1 MKETAALPFEKK
13 AVGTSPW
20 RVDGIGLVTGTA
32 KFTDDIFLKS
42 MLHAKILGSP
52 HAHARILD
60 IDTTEAEKF
69 PGVVLVLTHKN
80 VPRVPHTTA
89 GQGYPEPSPYDAF
102 MFDTKV
108 RFVGDRVACV
118 AAESAEIAEQALNLI
133 HVKYE
138 VLPAVF
144 DVREAMKD
152 GAPIIHDEQDSNG
165 IHDRKHNIAAHY
177 DVEIGNL
184 ANGLKEAD
192 FVVEEEF
199 ETQYAQHCPLEPH
212 VCIGYL
218 DENHRIVLRTSTQVP
233 WHARRIVAQ
242 CLQIPVNQIRVIK
255 PRIGGGFGVKQE
267 ILLEDLCAL
276 ITVRTRRPVKIEY
289 TRREEFMASRTR
301 DPSIVKMAIGVKND
315 GTLTAMDQRVT
326 SWTGGYGTHSLTL
339 LTNVGSKTLPFYRC
353 RNVRFWGDSVYTN
366 TPVTGAYRGYGA
378 TQGAFAIEQMMDIIA
393 EKLGI
398 DPIELRKK
406 NHIQKGEMNPVF
418 AALGEGKE
426 GHDNPIESCG
436 LDECIDR
443 AAAAIGWN
451 KKHRLYAQRDS
462 NARIKRGIGM
472 ACLMQGSGI
481 AGIDM
486 ASARIKM
493 NEDGSFNLLVGAT
506 DLGTGSDTVLAQIAA
521 QVLSVNIDKMLV
533 YSSDTDMTPFDT
545 GAYASSTTYI
555 SGGAAMKA
563 AEACRGQILKVAA
576 EMMKEDV
583 ADLFCDNA
591 TVVSR
596 KTGKKAS
603 YPNIIQRSLYGQN
616 QFQIEGEASHVSYVS
631 PPPFAAHFAE
641 VEVDTETGKVRILD
655 YVAAVDCGVA
665 INPKLAEGQVEGAVM
680 NGLSYA
686 LCEEMVFDAH
696 GRMLNPSFFDYKIF
710 TTADAPPIRTILVET
725 YEPTG
730 PFGAKSIAE
739 IGINGPLPAIANA
752 IYDACGVRMKKS
764 PFTPERVLAAICK
777 GRSATAKSPS

>member
-1 MKETAALPFEKK
+1 MKETTQIPFEKTS
-13 AVGTSPW
+13 VGTSPW
-20 RVDGIGLVTGTA
+20 RVDGIGLVTGSA
-32 KFTDDIFLKS
+32 KFTDDIFLKG

-60 IDTTEAEKF
+60 IDTTEAEKL

-80 VPRVPHTTA
+80 TPRVAHTTA

-118 AAESAEIAEQALNLI
+118 AAESADIAEQALKLI
-133 HVKYE
+133 NVKYE

-144 DVREAMKD
+144 DVRDAVKD
-152 GAPIIHDEQDSNG
+152 GAPVIHDEPDSDG

-184 ANGLKEAD
+184 ANGLAEAD

-212 VCIGYL
+212 ICIGYL
-218 DENHRIVLRTSTQVP
+218 DDNHRIVLRTATQVP

-255 PRIGGGFGVKQE
+255 PRIGGGFGAKQE
-267 ILLEDLCAL
+267 IILEDLCAL
-276 ITVRTRRPVKIEY
+276 IAQRTRRPVKIEL

-301 DPSIVKMAIGVKND
+301 DPSLIKMKIGVKRD
-315 GTLTAMDQRVT
+315 GSFTAMEQIVT

-353 RNVRFWGDSVYTN
+353 KNVKFWGDSVYTN
-366 TPVTGAYRGYGA
+366 TPITGAYRGYGA
-378 TQGAFAIEQMMDIIA
+378 TQGAFAMESMMDIIA
-393 EKLGI
+393 ERLDV

-406 NHIQKGEMNPVF
+406 LHIREGESNPVF

-426 GHDNPIESCG
+426 GHENPIASCG
-436 LDECIDR
+436 LDECMDR
-443 AAAAIGWN
+443 GAEAIGWY
-451 KKHRLYAQRDS
+451 KKQRRYRKNGGNRDGR
-462 NARIKRGIGM
+462 ATIKRGVGM
-472 ACLMQGSGI
+472 AALMQGSGI

-493 NEDGSFNLLVGAT
+493 NEDASFNLLMGAT

-521 QVLSVNIDKMLV
+521 QVLAVPPDKILT
-533 YSSDTDMTPFDT
+533 YSSDTDMTPFDK
-545 GAYASSTTYI
+545 GAYASSTTYV
-555 SGGAAMKA
+555 SGGAVKKA
-563 AEACRGQILKVAA
+563 AEICRQRILEVAA
-576 EMMKEDV
+576 EMLKEDV
-583 ADLFCDNA
+583 ADLFCENA
-591 TVVSR
+591 TVISR
-596 KTGKKAS
+596 KTGKKAP
-603 YPNIIQRSLYGQN
+603 YQNIISRSLYGQN
-616 QFQIEGEASHVSYVS
+616 QHQIEGEASHVSPVS

-641 VEVDTETGKVRILD
+641 VEVDTETGKVRVID
-655 YVAAVDCGVA
+655 YVAATDCGVA
-665 INPKLAEGQVEGAVM
+665 VNPKLAAGQVEGAVL
-680 NGLSYA
+680 NGISYA
-686 LCEEMVFDAH
+686 LSEQMVLDER

-725 YEPTG
+725 YEPSG

-752 IYDACGVRMKKS
+752 IYDACGVRMKKA
-764 PFTPERVLAAICK
+764 PFTPERVLAALQK
-777 GRSATAKSPS
+777 L

>member
-1 MKETAALPFEKK
+1 MKETTTQIPFEKTS
-13 AVGTSPW
+13 VGTSPW
-20 RVDGIGLVTGTA
+20 RVDGVGLVTGSA
-32 KFTDDIFLKS
+32 KFTDDIFLKW
-42 MLHAKILGSP
+42 MLHGKILGSP

-60 IDTTEAEKF
+60 IDTTEAEKL
-69 PGVVLVLTHKN
+69 PGVVIVLTHKN
-80 VPRVPHTTA
+80 VPRVAHTTA

-118 AAESAEIAEQALNLI
+118 AAETPEIAEKALKLI
-133 HVKYE
+133 KVKYQ

-152 GAPIIHDEQDSNG
+152 GAPIIHDEPDADG

-177 DVEIGNL
+177 DVEIGSIEQ
-184 ANGLKEAD
+184 GLKEAD

-218 DENHRIVLRTSTQVP
+218 DDNHRIVLRTATQVP
-233 WHARRIVAQ
+233 WHCRRIVAQ

-255 PRIGGGFGVKQE
+255 PRIGGGFGSKQE
-267 ILLEDLCAL
+267 IILEDLCAL
-276 ITVRTRRPVKIEY
+276 ITLRTRRPVKIEY
-289 TRREEFMASRTR
+289 TRREEFVASRTR
-301 DPSIVKMAIGVKND
+301 DPSIVKMTIGVKNN
-315 GTLTAMDQRVT
+315 GTFTALDQRVT

-339 LTNVGSKTLPFYRC
+339 LTNVGSKTLPLYRC
-353 RNVRFWGDSVYTN
+353 KNVRFWGDSVYTN
-366 TPVTGAYRGYGA
+366 LPITGAYRGYGA

-393 EKLGI
+393 DRLNM

-406 NHIQKGEMNPVF
+406 NHIQKGETNPVF
-418 AALGEGKE
+418 TALGEGKE
-426 GHDNPIESCG
+426 GHENPIESIG
-436 LDECIDR
+436 LDECMDR
-443 AAAAIGWN
+443 GAEAIGWY
-451 KKHRLYAQRDS
+451 KKHRRYSQRDP
-462 NARIKRGIGM
+462 NAKIKRGVGM
-472 ACLMQGSGI
+472 AALMQGSGI

-486 ASARIKM
+486 ASALIKM
-493 NEDGSFNLLVGAT
+493 NEDGSFNLLMGAT

-521 QVLSVNIDKMLV
+521 QVLAVSADKILT
-533 YSSDTDMTPFDT
+533 YSSDTDMTPFDK
-545 GAYASSTTYI
+545 GAYASSTTYV
-555 SGGAAMKA
+555 SGGAVKKA
-563 AEACRGQILKVAA
+563 AEACRDVILKVAA
-576 EMMKEDV
+576 EMLKED
-583 ADLFCDNA
+583 ATDLICENA

-596 KTGKKAS
+596 KSGKKLP
-603 YPNIIQRSLYGQN
+603 YQNIINRALYGQN
-616 QFQIEGEASHVSYVS
+616 QIQIQGEASHLSYVS

-641 VEVDTETGKVRILD
+641 VEVDTETGKIRVLD

-665 INPKLAEGQVEGAVM
+665 INPKLAEGQMEGATL

-686 LCEEMVFDAH
+686 LCEEMVFDKQ
-696 GRMLNPSFFDYKIF
+696 GRMLNPSFFDYRLF
-710 TTADAPPIRTILVET
+710 TSVDAPKIRTILVET

-752 IYDACGVRMKKS
+752 VYDACGVRLKKA
-764 PFTPERVLAAICK
+764 PFTPERVLAALMEK
-777 GRSATAKSPS
+777 RK

>member
-1 MKETAALPFEKK
+1 MNKTTLPFEKTS
-13 AVGTSPW
+13 VGTSPW

-32 KFTDDIFLKS
+32 KFTDDIFLKG

-60 IDTTEAEKF
+60 IDTTEAEKL
-69 PGVVLVLTHKN
+69 PGVVMVLTYKN
-80 VPRVPHTTA
+80 VPRVAHTTA

-102 MFDTKV
+102 MFDMKV

-118 AAESAEIAEQALNLI
+118 AAESPEIAEQALKLI
-133 HVKYE
+133 QVKYE

-144 DVREAMKD
+144 DVREAVKD
-152 GAPIIHDEQDSNG
+152 GVPVIHDEPDADG

-218 DENHRIVLRTSTQVP
+218 DDNHRIVLRTATQVP

-255 PRIGGGFGVKQE
+255 PRIGGGFGAKQE
-267 ILLEDLCAL
+267 IILEDLCAL
-276 ITVRTRRPVKIEY
+276 ITTRTRRPVKIEY
-289 TRREEFMASRTR
+289 TRREEFIASRTR
-301 DPSIVKMAIGVKND
+301 DPSIVKMTIGVKKD
-315 GTLTAMDQRVT
+315 GTFTALDQRVT

-353 RNVRFWGDSVYTN
+353 KNVHFWGDSVYTN
-366 TPVTGAYRGYGA
+366 TPITGAYRGYGA

-393 EKLGI
+393 EKLGV

-406 NHIQKGEMNPVF
+406 NHIQKGETNPVF
-418 AALGEGKE
+418 SALGEGKE

-436 LDECIDR
+436 LDECLDR
-443 AAAAIGWN
+443 AAEAIGW
-451 KKHRLYAQRDS
+451 KTKQRRYAKRDP
-462 NARIKRGIGM
+462 NGHIKRGIGM
-472 ACLMQGSGI
+472 AALMQGSGI

-493 NEDGSFNLLVGAT
+493 NEDGSFNLLMGAT

-521 QVLSVNIDKMLV
+521 QVLGVTVDKMLC
-533 YSSDTDMTPFDT
+533 YSSDTDMTPFDK
-545 GAYASSTTYI
+545 GAYASSTTYV
-555 SGGAAMKA
+555 SGGAVKKA
-563 AEACRGQILKVAA
+563 AEACRDKILKVAA
-576 EMMKEDV
+576 EMLKEDV
-583 ADLFCDNA
+583 ADLFCENA
-591 TVVSR
+591 HVVSR
-596 KTGKKAS
+596 KTGKKA
-603 YPNIIQRSLYGQN
+603 PFQNIIQRSLYGQN
-616 QFQIEGEASHVSYVS
+616 QFQIEGEASHISYVS

-641 VEVDTETGKVRILD
+641 VEVDTETGKVRIVD

-665 INPKLAEGQVEGAVM
+665 INPKLAEGQMEGAVL
-680 NGLSYA
+680 NGMSYA
-686 LCEEMVFDAH
+686 LSEQMNFDER

-710 TTADAPPIRTILVET
+710 TTADAPPIKTILVET

-752 IYDACGVRMKKS
+752 IYDACGVRMKKA
-764 PFTPERVLAAICK
+764 PFTPERVLAALM
-777 GRSATAKSPS
+777 AKK

>member
-1 MKETAALPFEKK
+1 MSESTTLPFEKK
-13 AVGTSPW
+13 SVGTSPW
-20 RVDGIGLVTGTA
+20 RVDGIGLVTGSA
-32 KFTDDIFLKS
+32 QFTDDIFLKN

-60 IDTTEAEKF
+60 IDTSAAEKL
-69 PGVVLVLTHKN
+69 PGVVIVLTYKN

-89 GQGYPEPSPYDAF
+89 GQGYPEPSPYDSF
-102 MFDTKV
+102 MFDTKA

-118 AAESAEIAEQALNLI
+118 AAETSEIAEQALKLI
-133 HVKYE
+133 NVKYE
-138 VLPAVF
+138 ELPAVF

-152 GAPIIHDEQDSNG
+152 GAPMIHDEPDADG

-177 DVEIGNL
+177 DVEVGSI

-218 DENHRIVLRTSTQVP
+218 DDNHRIVLRTATQVP

-255 PRIGGGFGVKQE
+255 PRIGGGFGSKQE
-267 ILLEDLCAL
+267 IILEDLCAL

-289 TRREEFMASRTR
+289 TRREEFIASRTR
-301 DPSIVKMAIGVKND
+301 DPSIVKMTIGVKKD
-315 GTLTAMDQRVT
+315 GTFTAIDQRVT
-326 SWTGGYGTHSLTL
+326 SWTGGYGGHSLTL
-339 LTNVGSKTLPFYRC
+339 LTNVGSKTLPFYRSK
-353 RNVRFWGDSVYTN
+353 NVRFWGDSVYTN
-366 TPVTGAYRGYGA
+366 LPVTGAYRGYGA
-378 TQGAFAIEQMMDIIA
+378 TQGAFALEQVMDMIA
-393 EKLGI
+393 DKLGI
-398 DPIELRKK
+398 DPIELHKK
-406 NHIQKGEMNPVF
+406 NHIQKGETNPMF

-426 GHDNPIESCG
+426 GHDNPIQSCG

-443 AAAAIGWN
+443 AAAAIGWT
-451 KKHRLYAQRDS
+451 KKHRLYQKRDP
-462 NARIKRGIGM
+462 NAKIKRGIGM

-493 NEDGSFNLLVGAT
+493 NEDGSFNLLMGAT

-521 QVLSVNIDKMLV
+521 QVLGISTDKILT
-533 YSSDTDMTPFDT
+533 YSSDTDMTPFDK
-545 GAYASSTTYI
+545 GAYASSTTYV
-555 SGGAAMKA
+555 SGGAVKKA
-563 AEACRGQILKVAA
+563 AEACLEKILKVAA
-576 EMMKEDV
+576 EMLKEDA
-583 ADLFCDNA
+583 ADLFCENA
-591 TVVSR
+591 AVVSR
-596 KTGKKAS
+596 KTGKKTP
-603 YPNIIQRSLYGQN
+603 YPSIIQRSLYGQN
-616 QFQIEGEASHVSYVS
+616 QFQIEGEASHISYVS

-641 VEVDTETGKVRILD
+641 VEVDTETGQVRVVD

-665 INPKLAEGQVEGAVM
+665 INPKLAEGQMEGAAL

-686 LCEEMVFDAH
+686 LCEEMVFDQH
-696 GRMLNPSFFDYKIF
+696 GRMLNPSFFDYRLF
-710 TTADAPPIRTILVET
+710 TTVDAPKIRTILVET
-725 YEPTG
+725 YEPSG

-739 IGINGPLPAIANA
+739 IGINGPLPALANA
-752 IYDACGVRMKKS
+752 IYDACGVRMKKA
-764 PFTPERVLAAICK
+764 PFTPERVLAAIL
-777 GRSATAKSPS
+777 AKK

>member
-1 MKETAALPFEKK
+1 
-13 AVGTSPW
+13 
-20 RVDGIGLVTGTA
+20 VDGIGLVTGSA
-32 KFTDDIFLKS
+32 KFTDDIFLKN

-60 IDTTEAEKF
+60 IDTTEAEKL
-69 PGVVLVLTHKN
+69 PGVAIVLTYKN
-80 VPRVPHTTA
+80 VPRVAHTTA

-102 MFDTKV
+102 MFDKKV
-108 RFVGDRVACV
+108 RFVGDRVACI
-118 AAESAEIAEQALNLI
+118 AADTAEIAEQASKLI
-133 HVKYE
+133 QVKYE

-144 DVREAMKD
+144 DVREAVKD
-152 GAPIIHDEQDSNG
+152 GAPVIHDEPDADG
-165 IHDRKHNIAAHY
+165 IHDRQHNIAAHY

-184 ANGLKEAD
+184 AQGLKEAD

-218 DENHRIVLRTSTQVP
+218 DENHRIVLRTATQVP

-255 PRIGGGFGVKQE
+255 PRIGGGFGSKQE
-267 ILLEDLCAL
+267 IILEDLCAL

-289 TRREEFMASRTR
+289 TRREEFIASRTR

-315 GTLTAMDQRVT
+315 GTFTALDQRVT

-353 RNVRFWGDSVYTN
+353 KNVRFWGDSVYTN
-366 TPVTGAYRGYGA
+366 QPVTGAYRGYGA

-393 EKLGI
+393 EKLNV
-398 DPIELRKK
+398 DPIEVRKK
-406 NHIQKGEMNPVF
+406 NHIQKGETNPVF
-418 AALGEGKE
+418 SALGEGKE
-426 GHDNPIESCG
+426 GHENPIESCG

-443 AAAAIGWN
+443 AAEAIGWN
-451 KKHRLYAQRDS
+451 KKHRRYAKRDA

-493 NEDGSFNLLVGAT
+493 NEDGSFNLLMGAT
-506 DLGTGSDTVLAQIAA
+506 DLGTGSDTVLAQIAG
-521 QVLSVNIDKMLV
+521 QVLGVAVDKIQT
-533 YSSDTDMTPFDT
+533 YSSDTDMTPFDK
-545 GAYASSTTYI
+545 GAYASSTTYV
-555 SGGAAMKA
+555 SGGAAKKA
-563 AEACRGQILKVAA
+563 AEACRDKILKVAA
-576 EMMKEDV
+576 EMLKEDV
-583 ADLFCDNA
+583 ANLRCENA
-591 TVVSR
+591 KVIS
-596 KTGKKAS
+596 KSGKEVP

-616 QFQIEGEASHVSYVS
+616 QFQIEGEASHISYVS

-641 VEVDTETGKVRILD
+641 VEVDTETGKVRVLD

-665 INPKLAEGQVEGAVM
+665 VNPKLAEGQVEGAVM
-680 NGLSYA
+680 NGMSYA
-686 LCEEMVFDAH
+686 LCEEMVFDER

-710 TTADAPPIRTILVET
+710 TTADAPPIKTILVET
-725 YEPTG
+725 YEPSG

-752 IYDACGVRMKKS
+752 IYDACGVRMKKA
-764 PFTPERVLAAICK
+764 PFTPERVLAAIL
-777 GRSATAKSPS
+777 AKK

>member
-1 MKETAALPFEKK
+1 MKEASTLPFEKK
-13 AVGTSPW
+13 SVGTSPW
-20 RVDGIGLVTGTA
+20 RVDGIGLVTGSA
-32 KFTDDIFLKS
+32 KFTDDIFLKN

-60 IDTTEAEKF
+60 IDTTEAEKL
-69 PGVVLVLTHKN
+69 PGVAIVLTHKN

-118 AAESAEIAEQALNLI
+118 AAETAEIAEQALKLI
-133 HVKYE
+133 NVKYE

-144 DVREAMKD
+144 DVREAVKE
-152 GAPIIHDEQDSNG
+152 GAPVIHDEPDADG

-177 DVEIGNL
+177 DVEIGKL
-184 ANGLKEAD
+184 DQGLKEAD

-212 VCIGYL
+212 ICIGYL
-218 DENHRIVLRTSTQVP
+218 DENHRIVLRTATQVP
-233 WHARRIVAQ
+233 WHCRRIVAQ

-255 PRIGGGFGVKQE
+255 PRIGGGFGAKQE
-267 ILLEDLCAL
+267 VLLEDLCAL
-276 ITVRTRRPVKIEY
+276 ITTRTRRPVKIEF
-289 TRREEFMASRTR
+289 TRREEFISSRTR
-301 DPSIVKMAIGVKND
+301 DPSIVKMTMGVKKD
-315 GTLTAMDQRVT
+315 GTFTAIDQRVT

-353 RNVRFWGDSVYTN
+353 KNVHFWGDSVYTN

-393 EKLGI
+393 DKLGV
-398 DPIELRKK
+398 DPIELRKQ
-406 NHIQKGEMNPVF
+406 NHIQKGETNPVF

-443 AAAAIGWN
+443 AAAAIGW
-451 KKHRLYAQRDS
+451 KTKQRRYRDA
-462 NARIKRGIGM
+462 NGRNRDGCATKIKRGIGM
-472 ACLMQGSGI
+472 ATLMQGSGI

-493 NEDGSFNLLVGAT
+493 NEDGSFNLLMGAT

-521 QVLSVNIDKMLV
+521 QVLGITADRILT
-533 YSSDTDMTPFDT
+533 YSSDTDMTPFDK
-545 GAYASSTTYI
+545 GAYASSTTYV
-555 SGGAAMKA
+555 SGGAAKKA
-563 AEACRGQILKVAA
+563 AEACRDVILKVAA
-576 EMMKEDV
+576 EMLKENP
-583 ADLFCDNA
+583 ADLFCEKGH
-591 TVVSR
+591 VVSR
-596 KTGKKAS
+596 KTGKKAPF
-603 YPNIIQRSLYGQN
+603 PNIIQRSLYGQSQN
-616 QFQIEGEASHVSYVS
+616 QIQGEASHISYVS

-641 VEVDTETGKVRILD
+641 VDVDTETGKVSIVD

-665 INPKLAEGQVEGAVM
+665 INPKLAEGQMEGAVL
-680 NGLSYA
+680 NGMSYA
-686 LCEEMVFDAH
+686 LCEQMNFDER

-710 TTADAPPIRTILVET
+710 TTADAPPIKTILVET

-752 IYDACGVRMKKS
+752 IYDACGVRIKKA
-764 PFTPERVLAAICK
+764 PFTPERVLAALM
-777 GRSATAKSPS
+777 AKK

>member
-1 MKETAALPFEKK
+1 MKETTSLPFEKK
-13 AVGTSPW
+13 SVGTSPW

-32 KFTDDIFLKS
+32 KFTDDMFFKNL
-42 MLHAKILGSP
+42 LHAKIMGSP

-60 IDTTEAEKF
+60 IDTSEAEKL
-69 PGVVLVLTHKN
+69 PGVVIVLTHKN
-80 VPRVPHTTA
+80 VPRVAHTTA
-89 GQGYPEPSPYDAF
+89 GQGFPEPSPYDAF

-118 AAESAEIAEQALNLI
+118 AAETPEIAEQAIKLI
-133 HVKYE
+133 KVKYE
-138 VLPAVF
+138 PLKAVF
-144 DVREAMKD
+144 HVREAVKD
-152 GAPIIHDEQDSNG
+152 GAPIIHDEPDADG

-192 FVVEEEF
+192 FVVEDEF

-218 DENHRIVLRTSTQVP
+218 DDNHRIVLRTATQVP

-255 PRIGGGFGVKQE
+255 PRIGGGFGSKQE
-267 ILLEDLCAL
+267 IILEDLCAL
-276 ITVRTRRPVKIEY
+276 ITTRTRRPVKIEY
-289 TRREEFMASRTR
+289 TRREEFIASRTR
-301 DPSIVKMAIGVKND
+301 DPSIVKMTIGVKKD
-315 GTLTAMDQRVT
+315 GTFTAMDQKVT
-326 SWTGGYGTHSLTL
+326 SWTGAYGTHSLTL
-339 LTNVGSKTLPFYRC
+339 LTNVGSKTLPLYRC
-353 RNVRFWGDSVYTN
+353 KNVRFWGDSVYTN
-366 TPVTGAYRGYGA
+366 LPITGAYRGYGA

-393 EKLGI
+393 DKLGI

-406 NHIQKGEMNPVF
+406 NHIQKGETNPVF
-418 AALGEGKE
+418 SALGEGKE

-436 LDECIDR
+436 LDECLDR
-443 AAAAIGWN
+443 GAAAIGWK
-451 KKHRLYAQRDS
+451 KKHRLYQKR
-462 NARIKRGIGM
+462 NANTHIRRGIGM
-472 ACLMQGSGI
+472 AALMQGSGI

-493 NEDGSFNLLVGAT
+493 NEDASFNLLMGAT

-521 QVLSVNIDKMLV
+521 QTLAITTDKILT
-533 YSSDTDMTPFDT
+533 YSSDTDMTPFDK
-545 GAYASSTTYI
+545 GAYASSTTYV
-555 SGGAAMKA
+555 SGGAVKRA
-563 AEACRGQILKVAA
+563 AEACRDKIFKVAA
-576 EMMKEDV
+576 EMIKEDV
-583 ADLFCDNA
+583 ADLFCENA

-596 KTGKKAS
+596 KTGKKVP
-603 YPNIIQRSLYGQN
+603 YQNIISRSLYGQN
-616 QFQIEGEASHVSYVS
+616 QFQIDGEASHLSYVS

-641 VEVDTETGKVRILD
+641 VEVDMETGEVRVLD

-665 INPKLAEGQVEGAVM
+665 INPKLAEGQMEGAAL

-686 LCEEMVFDAH
+686 LCEEMVFDER
-696 GRMLNPSFFDYKIF
+696 GRMLNPSFFDYRLF
-710 TTADAPPIRTILVET
+710 SSLDAPKIRTILVET

-752 IYDACGVRMKKS
+752 IYDACGVRMKKA
-764 PFTPERVLAAICK
+764 PFTPERVLNALQGK
-777 GRSATAKSPS
+777 K

>member
-1 MKETAALPFEKK
+1 MKHATTLPFEKTS
-13 AVGTSPW
+13 VGTSPW
-20 RVDGIGLVTGTA
+20 RVDGIGLVTGSA
-32 KFTDDIFLKS
+32 KFTDDIYLKG
-42 MLHAKILGSP
+42 MLYAKILGSP
-52 HAHARILD
+52 HAHARIIN
-60 IDTTEAEKF
+60 IDTSEAEKL

-118 AAESAEIAEQALNLI
+118 AAETVDIAEQALKLI
-133 HVKYE
+133 QVKYE

-152 GAPIIHDEQDSNG
+152 GAPIIHDEPDSDG

-192 FVVEEEF
+192 FVVEDEF
-199 ETQYAQHCPLEPH
+199 ETQYAQHCALEPH
-212 VCIGYL
+212 ICIGYL
-218 DENHRIVLRTSTQVP
+218 DDNHRIVLRTATQVP

-242 CLQIPVNQIRVIK
+242 CLQIPVHQIRVIK
-255 PRIGGGFGVKQE
+255 PRIGGGFGSKQE
-267 ILLEDLCAL
+267 IILEDLCAL
-276 ITVRTRRPVKIEY
+276 ITQRTRRPVKIEY
-289 TRREEFMASRTR
+289 TRREEFIASRTR
-301 DPSIVKMAIGVKND
+301 DPSIIKMTIGVKKD
-315 GTLTAMDQRVT
+315 GTFTAMDQRVT

-353 RNVRFWGDSVYTN
+353 KNVRFWGDSVYTN
-366 TPVTGAYRGYGA
+366 LPITGAYRGYGA
-378 TQGAFAIEQMMDIIA
+378 TQGAFALEQMMDIIA
-393 EKLGI
+393 DKL
-398 DPIELRKK
+398 DMDSLELHKK
-406 NHIQKGEMNPVF
+406 NHIQVGETNPVF
-418 AALGEGKE
+418 TALGEGKE
-426 GHDNPIESCG
+426 GHENPIGSCG
-436 LDECIDR
+436 LDDCIDR
-443 AAAAIGWN
+443 GAEAIGWY
-451 KKHRLYAQRDS
+451 KKQRRYARRDP
-462 NARIKRGIGM
+462 NARIKRGLGV

-493 NEDGSFNLLVGAT
+493 NEDGSFNLLMGAT

-521 QVLSVNIDKMLV
+521 QVLGVTADKILT
-533 YSSDTDMTPFDT
+533 YSSDTDMTPFDK
-545 GAYASSTTYI
+545 GAYASSTTYV
-555 SGGAAMKA
+555 SGGAAKKA
-563 AEACRGQILKVAA
+563 AEACRDVILKVAA
-576 EMMKEDV
+576 EMLKEDV
-583 ADLFCDNA
+583 ANLVCENGM
-591 TVVSR
+591 VVSR
-596 KTGKKAS
+596 KTGKSAT
-603 YPNIIQRSLYGQN
+603 YPNIINRSLYGQN
-616 QFQIEGEASHVSYVS
+616 QIQIQGEASHISYVS

-641 VEVDTETGKVRILD
+641 VEVDTETGKVRVVD
-655 YVAAVDCGVA
+655 YVAAADCGVA
-665 INPKLAEGQVEGAVM
+665 VNPKLAEGQMEGAVL
-680 NGLSYA
+680 NGMSYA
-686 LCEEMVFDAH
+686 LSEQMVFDER

-752 IYDACGVRMKKS
+752 IYDACGVRMKKA
-764 PFTPERVLAAICK
+764 PFTPERVLAALL
-777 GRSATAKSPS
+777 AKK

>member
-1 MKETAALPFEKK
+1 MQQPTQKLPFEKTS
-13 AVGTSPW
+13 VGMSPW
-20 RVDGIGLVTGTA
+20 RVDGIGLVTGSA
-32 KFTDDIFLKS
+32 KFTDDIFLKG

-52 HAHARILD
+52 HAHARIVD
-60 IDTTEAEKF
+60 IDTTEAEKL
-69 PGVVLVLTHKN
+69 PGVVIVLTHKN
-80 VPRVPHTTA
+80 VPRVAHTTA

-118 AAESAEIAEQALNLI
+118 AAESAEIAEQALKLI
-133 HVKYE
+133 NVKYE
-138 VLPAVF
+138 LLQAVF

-152 GAPIIHDEQDSNG
+152 GAPVIHDETDSDG

-218 DENHRIVLRTSTQVP
+218 DDNHRIVLRTATQVP

-255 PRIGGGFGVKQE
+255 PRIGGGFGAKQE
-267 ILLEDLCAL
+267 IILEDLCAL
-276 ITVRTRRPVKIEY
+276 IAQRTRRPVKIEM

-301 DPSIVKMAIGVKND
+301 DPSIIRMKIGVKND
-315 GTLTAMDQRVT
+315 GTFTAMDQRVT

-353 RNVRFWGDSVYTN
+353 KNVHFWGDSVYTN
-366 TPVTGAYRGYGA
+366 TPITGAYRGYGA

-398 DPIELRKK
+398 DPLDLRRK
-406 NHIQKGEMNPVF
+406 NHIQTGETNPVF

-426 GHDNPIESCG
+426 GHDNPIGSCG
-436 LDECIDR
+436 LPECINR
-443 AAAAIGWN
+443 GAEAIGW
-451 KKHRLYAQRDS
+451 KQKHRLYQKRDA
-462 NARIKRGIGM
+462 NAKTKRGIGV

-493 NEDGSFNLLVGAT
+493 NEDGSFNLTMGAT

-521 QVLSVNIDKMLV
+521 QVLGITADKILT
-533 YSSDTDMTPFDT
+533 YSSDTDMTPFDK
-545 GAYASSTTYI
+545 GAYASSTTYV
-555 SGGAAMKA
+555 SGGAAKKA
-563 AEACRGQILKVAA
+563 AEDCRALILKVAA
-576 EMMKEDV
+576 EMLKEDV
-583 ADLFCDNA
+583 ADLFCENA
-591 TVVSR
+591 QVISR
-596 KTGKKAS
+596 KTGKKAP
-603 YPNIIQRSLYGQN
+603 YPMIIQRSLYGQS
-616 QFQIEGEASHVSYVS
+616 QVQIQGEASHISYVS

-641 VEVDTETGKVRILD
+641 VEVDTETGKVRVVD
-655 YVAAVDCGVA
+655 YVAATDCGVA
-665 INPKLAEGQVEGAVM
+665 VNPKLAEGQVEGAVM
-680 NGLSYA
+680 NGISYA
-686 LCEEMVFDAH
+686 LSEQMVFDER

-725 YEPTG
+725 FEPSG

-752 IYDACGVRMKKS
+752 IYDACGVRMKKA
-764 PFTPERVLAAICK
+764 PFTPERVLAALM
-777 GRSATAKSPS
+777 AKK

>member
-1 MKETAALPFEKK
+1 MDKPTTLPFDKTS
-13 AVGTSPW
+13 VGTSPW
-20 RVDGIGLVTGTA
+20 RVDGIGLVTGSA
-32 KFTDDIFLKS
+32 KFTDDIFLKG

-60 IDTTEAEKF
+60 IDTTEAERL
-69 PGVVLVLTHKN
+69 PGVVIVLTHKN
-80 VPRVPHTTA
+80 VPRVAHTTA

-118 AAESAEIAEQALNLI
+118 AAESADIAEQALKLI
-133 HVKYE
+133 NVKYE
-138 VLPAVF
+138 LLQAVF

-152 GAPIIHDEQDSNG
+152 GAPVIHDETDSDG

-212 VCIGYL
+212 ICIGYL
-218 DENHRIVLRTSTQVP
+218 DDNHRIVLRTATQVP

-255 PRIGGGFGVKQE
+255 PRIGGGFGAKQE
-267 ILLEDLCAL
+267 IILEDLCAL
-276 ITVRTRRPVKIEY
+276 IAQRTRRPVKIEM

-301 DPSIVKMAIGVKND
+301 DPSIVKMKIGVKKD
-315 GTLTAMDQRVT
+315 GTFSAMEQVVT

-353 RNVRFWGDSVYTN
+353 KNVKFWGDSVYTN
-366 TPVTGAYRGYGA
+366 TPITGAYRGYGA
-378 TQGAFAIEQMMDIIA
+378 TQGAFAIECMMDIIA
-393 EKLGI
+393 DKLGI
-398 DPIELRKK
+398 DPLDLRRQL
-406 NHIQKGEMNPVF
+406 HIQVGETNPVF

-426 GHDNPIESCG
+426 GHDNPISSCG
-436 LDECIDR
+436 LDECIER
-443 AAAAIGWN
+443 GAEAIGW
-451 KKHRLYAQRDS
+451 KQKHRLYRDPAPS
-462 NARIKRGIGM
+462 GTKIKRGIGV

-493 NEDGSFNLLVGAT
+493 NEDGSFNLTMGAT

-521 QVLSVNIDKMLV
+521 QVLGITADKILT
-533 YSSDTDMTPFDT
+533 YSSDTDMTPFDK
-545 GAYASSTTYI
+545 GAYASSTTYV
-555 SGGAAMKA
+555 SGGAAKKA
-563 AEACRGQILKVAA
+563 AEDCRALILKVAA
-576 EMMKEDV
+576 EMLKED
-583 ADLFCDNA
+583 AKDLFCENA
-591 TVVSR
+591 HVVSR
-596 KTGKKAS
+596 KTGKKAP
-603 YPNIIQRSLYGQN
+603 YPNIIQRSLYGQS
-616 QFQIEGEASHVSYVS
+616 QVQIQGEASHISYVS

-641 VEVDTETGKVRILD
+641 VEVDTETGKVRVVN
-655 YVAAVDCGVA
+655 YVAATDCGVA
-665 INPKLAEGQVEGAVM
+665 VNPKLAQGQVEGAVM
-680 NGLSYA
+680 NGISYA
-686 LCEEMVFDAH
+686 LSEQMVFDER

-710 TTADAPPIRTILVET
+710 TTADAPPIKTILVET
-725 YEPTG
+725 FEPSG

-752 IYDACGVRMKKS
+752 IYDACGIRMKKA
-764 PFTPERVLAAICK
+764 PFTPERVLAAL
-777 GRSATAKSPS
+777 TAKK

>member
-1 MKETAALPFEKK
+1 MKESTTIPFEKTS
-13 AVGTSPW
+13 VGTSPW
-20 RVDGIGLVTGTA
+20 RVDGIGLVTGSA
-32 KFTDDIFLKS
+32 KFTDDVFLKG
-42 MLHAKILGSP
+42 MLHGKILGGP

-60 IDTTEAEKF
+60 IDTTEAEKL
-69 PGVVLVLTHKN
+69 PGVVIVLTHKN
-80 VPRVPHTTA
+80 TPRVAHTTA

-118 AAESAEIAEQALNLI
+118 AAESAEIAEQALKLI
-133 HVKYE
+133 NVKYE

-144 DVREAMKD
+144 DVREAVKD
-152 GAPIIHDEQDSNG
+152 GAPVIHDETDSDG

-184 ANGLKEAD
+184 ANGLAEAD

-212 VCIGYL
+212 ICIGYL
-218 DENHRIVLRTSTQVP
+218 DDNHRIVLRTATQVP

-255 PRIGGGFGVKQE
+255 PRIGGGFGAKQE
-267 ILLEDLCAL
+267 IILEDLCAL
-276 ITVRTRRPVKIEY
+276 IAQRTRRPVKIEM

-301 DPSIVKMAIGVKND
+301 DPSIIKMKIGVKKD
-315 GTLTAMDQRVT
+315 GTFTAMEQIVT

-353 RNVRFWGDSVYTN
+353 KNVKFWGDSVYTN
-366 TPVTGAYRGYGA
+366 TPITGAYRGYGA

-398 DPIELRKK
+398 DPLELRRK
-406 NHIQKGEMNPVF
+406 NHIQTGETNPVF

-426 GHDNPIESCG
+426 GHDNPIASCG
-436 LDECIDR
+436 LDECIER
-443 AAAAIGWN
+443 GAAAIGW
-451 KKHRLYAQRDS
+451 KQKHRLYAKRE
-462 NARIKRGIGM
+462 ATAKIKRGIGA

-493 NEDGSFNLLVGAT
+493 NEDGSFNLAMGAT

-521 QVLSVNIDKMLV
+521 QVLGITADKILT
-533 YSSDTDMTPFDT
+533 YSSDTDMTPFDK
-545 GAYASSTTYI
+545 GAYASSTTYV
-555 SGGAAMKA
+555 SGGAAKKA
-563 AEACRGQILKVAA
+563 AEDCRALILKVAA
-576 EMMKEDV
+576 EMLKENE
-583 ADLFCDNA
+583 ADLFCENA
-591 TVVSR
+591 HVVSR
-596 KTGKKAS
+596 KTGKKA
-603 YPNIIQRSLYGQN
+603 PFPMIIQRSLYGQS
-616 QFQIEGEASHVSYVS
+616 QVQIQGEASHISYVS

-641 VEVDTETGKVRILD
+641 VEVDTETGKVRVVN
-655 YVAAVDCGVA
+655 YVAATDCGVA
-665 INPKLAEGQVEGAVM
+665 VNPKLAEGQVEGAVM
-680 NGLSYA
+680 NGISYA
-686 LCEEMVFDAH
+686 LSEQMVFDER

-710 TTADAPPIRTILVET
+710 TTADAPPVKTILVET
-725 YEPTG
+725 FEPSG

-752 IYDACGVRMKKS
+752 IYDACGVRMKKAPFS
-764 PFTPERVLAAICK
+764 PEGVLAALM
-777 GRSATAKSPS
+777 AKK

>member
-1 MKETAALPFEKK
+1 MKETTTLPFEKTS
-13 AVGTSPW
+13 VGTSPW
-20 RVDGIGLVTGTA
+20 RVDGIGLVTGSA
-32 KFTDDIFLKS
+32 KFTDDIFLKG

-60 IDTTEAEKF
+60 IDTTEAEKL
-69 PGVVLVLTHKN
+69 PGVVIVFTHKN
-80 VPRVPHTTA
+80 VPRVAHTTA

-118 AAESAEIAEQALNLI
+118 AAETAEIAEQALKLI
-133 HVKYE
+133 NVNYE

-152 GAPIIHDEQDSNG
+152 GAPVIHDETDSDG

-184 ANGLKEAD
+184 AQGLKEAD

-218 DENHRIVLRTSTQVP
+218 DDNHRIVLRTATQVP

-255 PRIGGGFGVKQE
+255 PRIGGGFGSKQE
-267 ILLEDLCAL
+267 IILEDLCAL
-276 ITVRTRRPVKIEY
+276 ITTRTRRPVKIEM
-289 TRREEFMASRTR
+289 TRREEFIASRTR
-301 DPSIVKMAIGVKND
+301 DPSIVKMTIGVKKD
-315 GTLTAMDQRVT
+315 GTFTAMDQRVT

-353 RNVRFWGDSVYTN
+353 KNVHFWGDSVYTN
-366 TPVTGAYRGYGA
+366 TPITGAYRGYGA

-406 NHIQKGEMNPVF
+406 NHIQKGETNPVF

-436 LDECIDR
+436 LGECIER

-451 KKHRLYAQRDS
+451 KKHRLYQKRDA
-462 NARIKRGIGM
+462 NAKVKRGIGI

-493 NEDGSFNLLVGAT
+493 NEDGSFNLAMGAT
-506 DLGTGSDTVLAQIAA
+506 DLGTGSDTVLAQIAG
-521 QVLSVNIDKMLV
+521 QVLGVTVDKIQC
-533 YSSDTDMTPFDT
+533 YSSDTDMTPFDK
-545 GAYASSTTYI
+545 GAYASSTTYV
-555 SGGAAMKA
+555 SGGAAKKA
-563 AEACRGQILKVAA
+563 AEACRDIILKVAA
-576 EMMKEDV
+576 EMLKENV
-583 ADLFCDNA
+583 ADLYCENA
-591 TVVSR
+591 TVISR
-596 KTGKKAS
+596 KTGKKVP
-603 YPNIIQRSLYGQN
+603 YTNIIQRSLYGQSQN
-616 QFQIEGEASHVSYVS
+616 QIQGEASHISYVS
-631 PPPFAAHFAE
+631 PPPFAAHIAE
-641 VEVDTETGKVRILD
+641 VEVDTETGKVRVID

-665 INPKLAEGQVEGAVM
+665 VNPKLAEGQVEGAVM
-680 NGLSYA
+680 NGMSYA
-686 LCEEMVFDAH
+686 LSEDMIFDDR

-710 TTADAPPIRTILVET
+710 TTADAPPVRTILVET
-725 YEPTG
+725 FEPTG

-752 IYDACGVRMKKS
+752 IYDACGVRMKKA
-764 PFTPERVLAAICK
+764 PFTPERVLAALMEK
-777 GRSATAKSPS
+777 R

>member
-1 MKETAALPFEKK
+1 
-13 AVGTSPW
+13 
-20 RVDGIGLVTGTA
+20 
-32 KFTDDIFLKS
+32 

-60 IDTTEAEKF
+60 IDTSEAEKL

-80 VPRVPHTTA
+80 VPRVAHTTA

-118 AAESAEIAEQALNLI
+118 AAETTEIAEQALKLI
-133 HVKYE
+133 NVKYE

-144 DVREAMKD
+144 DVREAMKE
-152 GAPIIHDEQDSNG
+152 GAPIIHDEPDADG
-165 IHDRKHNIAAHY
+165 IHDRKHNVAAHY

-184 ANGLKEAD
+184 AQGLKEAD

-218 DENHRIVLRTSTQVP
+218 DDNHRIVLRTATQVP

-242 CLQIPVNQIRVIK
+242 CLQIPVSQIRVIK
-255 PRIGGGFGVKQE
+255 PRIGGGFGSKQE
-267 ILLEDLCAL
+267 IILEDLCAL
-276 ITVRTRRPVKIEY
+276 ITTRTRRPVKIEY
-289 TRREEFMASRTR
+289 TRREEFIASRTR
-301 DPSIVKMAIGVKND
+301 DPSIVKMAIGVKKD
-315 GTLTAMDQRVT
+315 GTFTALDQRVT

-353 RNVRFWGDSVYTN
+353 KNVRFWGDSVYTN
-366 TPVTGAYRGYGA
+366 LPITGAYRGYGA

-393 EKLGI
+393 DKLGI
-398 DPIELRKK
+398 DPLDLRKK
-406 NHIQKGEMNPVF
+406 NHIQKGETNPVF

-443 AAAAIGWN
+443 AAEAIGW
-451 KKHRLYAQRDS
+451 KTKQRRYAKHDAS
-462 NARIKRGIGM
+462 AKVKRGIGM

-486 ASARIKM
+486 ASAQIKM
-493 NEDGSFNLLVGAT
+493 NEDGSFNLLMGAT

-521 QVLSVNIDKMLV
+521 QVLGITADKILT
-533 YSSDTDMTPFDT
+533 YSSDTDMTPFDK
-545 GAYASSTTYI
+545 GAYASSTTYV
-555 SGGAAMKA
+555 SGGAAKKA
-563 AEACRGQILKVAA
+563 AEACRDIIVKVAA
-576 EMMKEDV
+576 EMLKEAV
-583 ADLFCDNA
+583 ADLFCENA
-591 TVVSR
+591 HVVSR
-596 KTGKKAS
+596 KTGKKTP
-603 YPNIIQRSLYGQN
+603 YPNIIQRSLYGQSQN
-616 QFQIEGEASHVSYVS
+616 QIQGEASHISYVS

-641 VEVDTETGKVRILD
+641 VEVDTETGEVRVVD

-665 INPKLAEGQVEGAVM
+665 INPKLAEGQVEGAVL

-686 LCEEMVFDAH
+686 LCEEMVFDER
-696 GRMLNPSFFDYKIF
+696 GRMLNPSFFDYRLF
-710 TTADAPPIRTILVET
+710 TTVDAPKIRTILVET

-739 IGINGPLPAIANA
+739 IGINGPLPAVANA
-752 IYDACGVRMKKS
+752 IYDACGVRMKKA
-764 PFTPERVLAAICK
+764 PFTPERVLNALLQK
-777 GRSATAKSPS
+777 R

>member
-1 MKETAALPFEKK
+1 MTESTTLPFEKK

-32 KFTDDIFLKS
+32 QFTDDIFLKN

-52 HAHARILD
+52 HAHARILA
-60 IDTTEAEKF
+60 IDTSAAEKL
-69 PGVVLVLTHKN
+69 PGVALVLTYKN

-118 AAESAEIAEQALNLI
+118 AAETPEIAEQALRLI
-133 HVKYE
+133 QVNYE

-152 GAPIIHDEQDSNG
+152 GAPVIHDEPDADG

-177 DVEIGNL
+177 DVEVGSI

-199 ETQYAQHCPLEPH
+199 QTQYAQHCPLEPH

-218 DENHRIVLRTSTQVP
+218 DDNHRIVLRTATQVP

-242 CLQIPVNQIRVIK
+242 CLQISVNQIRVIK
-255 PRIGGGFGVKQE
+255 PRIGGGFGSKQE
-267 ILLEDLCAL
+267 VLLEDLCAL
-276 ITVRTRRPVKIEY
+276 ITQRTRRPVKIEF
-289 TRREEFMASRTR
+289 TRREEFISSRTR
-301 DPSIVKMAIGVKND
+301 DPSIVRMAIGVKND
-315 GTLTAMDQRVT
+315 GTFTAIDQRVT

-366 TPVTGAYRGYGA
+366 QPVTGAYRGYGA
-378 TQGAFAIEQMMDIIA
+378 TQGAFALEQVMDMIA
-393 EKLGI
+393 DKLGI
-398 DPIELRKK
+398 DPIELHKK
-406 NHIQKGEMNPVF
+406 NHIRTGETNPVF

-426 GHDNPIESCG
+426 GHDNPIQSCG

-451 KKHRLYAQRDS
+451 QKHRLYQKRDPD
-462 NARIKRGIGM
+462 AKIRRGIGM

-493 NEDGSFNLLVGAT
+493 NEDGSFNLLMGAT

-521 QVLSVNIDKMLV
+521 QTLGIPTDRILT
-533 YSSDTDMTPFDT
+533 YSSDTDMTPFDK
-545 GAYASSTTYI
+545 GAYASSTTYV
-555 SGGAAMKA
+555 SGGAVKKA
-563 AEACRGQILKVAA
+563 AEACRAKVLMVAA
-576 EMMKEDV
+576 EMLKDDV
-583 ADLFCDNA
+583 ANLRCENA
-591 TVVSR
+591 RVISKSGREVP
-596 KTGKKAS
+596 
-603 YPNIIQRSLYGQN
+603 YPNIINRSLYGQN
-616 QFQIEGEASHVSYVS
+616 QFQIEGEASHISYVS

-641 VEVDTETGKVRILD
+641 VEVDTETGQVHVLD

-665 INPKLAEGQVEGAVM
+665 INPKLAEGQMEGAAM

-686 LCEEMVFDAH
+686 LCEEMVFDER
-696 GRMLNPSFFDYKIF
+696 GRMLNPSFFDYRLF
-710 TTADAPPIRTILVET
+710 TTVDAPKIRTILVET
-725 YEPTG
+725 YEPSG

-739 IGINGPLPAIANA
+739 IGINGPLPALANA
-752 IYDACGVRMKKS
+752 IYDACGIRMKKA
-764 PFTPERVLAAICK
+764 PFTPERVLAALMSK
-777 GRSATAKSPS
+777 K

>member
-1 MKETAALPFEKK
+1 MKETTALPFKK
-13 AVGTSPW
+13 TSVGTSPW
-20 RVDGIGLVTGTA
+20 RVDGIGLVTGSA
-32 KFTDDIFLKS
+32 KFTDDIFLKG
-42 MLHAKILGSP
+42 MLYAKILGSP
-52 HAHARILD
+52 HAHARIVD
-60 IDTTEAEKF
+60 IDTTEAEKL

-80 VPRVPHTTA
+80 VPRVAHTTA

-118 AAESAEIAEQALNLI
+118 AAETVSIAEQALKLI
-133 HVKYE
+133 QVKYD

-152 GAPIIHDEQDSNG
+152 GAPIIHDEPDADG

-184 ANGLKEAD
+184 AQGLKEAD

-199 ETQYAQHCPLEPH
+199 ETQYAQHCALEPH

-218 DENHRIVLRTSTQVP
+218 DDNHRIVLRTATQVP

-255 PRIGGGFGVKQE
+255 PRIGGGFGSKQE
-267 ILLEDLCAL
+267 IILEDLCAL
-276 ITVRTRRPVKIEY
+276 ITQRTRRPVKIEY
-289 TRREEFMASRTR
+289 TRREEFIASRTR
-301 DPSIVKMAIGVKND
+301 DPSIIKMAIGVKQG
-315 GTLTAMDQRVT
+315 GTFTAMDQRVT

-353 RNVRFWGDSVYTN
+353 KNVRFWGDSVYTN
-366 TPVTGAYRGYGA
+366 LPITGAYRGYGA

-393 EKLGI
+393 DKLNI
-398 DPIELRKK
+398 DPLELRKK
-406 NHIQKGEMNPVF
+406 NHIQEGETNPVF
-418 AALGEGKE
+418 TALGEGKE
-426 GHDNPIESCG
+426 GHENPIASCG
-436 LDECIDR
+436 LDECIER
-443 AAAAIGWN
+443 GAEAIGWY
-451 KKHRLYAQRDS
+451 KKQRRYAQRLREAAQAT
-462 NARIKRGIGM
+462 NARIKRGVGV

-493 NEDGSFNLLVGAT
+493 NEDGSFNLLMGAT

-521 QVLSVNIDKMLV
+521 QVLGVTVDKILT
-533 YSSDTDMTPFDT
+533 YSSDTDMTPFDK
-545 GAYASSTTYI
+545 GAYASSTTYV
-555 SGGAAMKA
+555 SGGAAKKA
-563 AEACRGQILKVAA
+563 AEACRDVILQVAA
-576 EMMKEDV
+576 EMLKEDV
-583 ADLFCDNA
+583 ADLVCENGA
-591 TVVSR
+591 VVSR

-603 YPNIIQRSLYGQN
+603 FQNIINRSLYGQN
-616 QFQIEGEASHVSYVS
+616 QVQIQGEASHLSYVS

-641 VEVDTETGKVRILD
+641 VEVDTETGKVRVLD
-655 YVAAVDCGVA
+655 YVAAADCGVA
-665 INPKLAEGQVEGAVM
+665 VNPKLAEGQMEGAVL
-680 NGLSYA
+680 NGMSYA
-686 LCEEMVFDAH
+686 LSEQMVFDER

-752 IYDACGVRMKKS
+752 VYDACGVRLKKA
-764 PFTPERVLAAICK
+764 PFTPERVL
-777 GRSATAKSPS
+777 TALLARK

>member
-1 MKETAALPFEKK
+1 
-13 AVGTSPW
+13 
-20 RVDGIGLVTGTA
+20 VDGIGLVTGTA
-32 KFTDDIFLKS
+32 KFTDDIFLKG

-60 IDTTEAEKF
+60 IDATEAEKL
-69 PGVVLVLTHKN
+69 PGVVIVLTYKN

-118 AAESAEIAEQALNLI
+118 AAETQEIAEKALKLI
-133 HVKYE
+133 QVKYE

-144 DVREAMKD
+144 DVREAVKD
-152 GAPIIHDEQDSNG
+152 GATVIHDEPDADG

-212 VCIGYL
+212 ICIGYL
-218 DENHRIVLRTSTQVP
+218 DDNHRIVLRTATQVP

-255 PRIGGGFGVKQE
+255 PRIGGGFGAKQE
-267 ILLEDLCAL
+267 IILEDLCAL
-276 ITVRTRRPVKIEY
+276 ITTRTRRPVKIEF
-289 TRREEFMASRTR
+289 TRREEFISSRTR
-301 DPSIVKMAIGVKND
+301 DPSIVKMTMGVKTD
-315 GTLTAMDQRVT
+315 GTFTAIDQRVT

-353 RNVRFWGDSVYTN
+353 KNVHFWGDSVYTN

-393 EKLGI
+393 DKLGI

-406 NHIQKGEMNPVF
+406 NHIQKGETNPVF

-443 AAAAIGWN
+443 AAAAIGW
-451 KKHRLYAQRDS
+451 KTKQRRYAKRDA
-462 NARIKRGIGM
+462 NAKVKRGIGM
-472 ACLMQGSGI
+472 ATLMQGSGI

-493 NEDGSFNLLVGAT
+493 NEDGSFNLLMGAT

-521 QVLSVNIDKMLV
+521 QVLGITVDKIQT
-533 YSSDTDMTPFDT
+533 YSSDTDMTPFDK
-545 GAYASSTTYI
+545 GAYASSTTYV
-555 SGGAAMKA
+555 SGGAAKKA
-563 AEACRGQILKVAA
+563 AEACRDIILKVAA
-576 EMMKEDV
+576 EMLKENA
-583 ADLFCDNA
+583 ADLFCENGQ
-591 TVVSR
+591 VVSR
-596 KTGKKAS
+596 KTGKKAPF
-603 YPNIIQRSLYGQN
+603 PNIIQRSLYGQN
-616 QFQIEGEASHVSYVS
+616 QNQIQGEASHISYVS

-641 VEVDTETGKVRILD
+641 VEVDTETGKVRIVD

-665 INPKLAEGQVEGAVM
+665 INPKLAEGQMEGAVL
-680 NGLSYA
+680 NGMSYA
-686 LCEEMVFDAH
+686 LCERMNFDER

-710 TTADAPPIRTILVET
+710 TTADAPPIKTILVET

-752 IYDACGVRMKKS
+752 IYDACGVRIKKA
-764 PFTPERVLAAICK
+764 PFTPERVLAALM
-777 GRSATAKSPS
+777 AKR